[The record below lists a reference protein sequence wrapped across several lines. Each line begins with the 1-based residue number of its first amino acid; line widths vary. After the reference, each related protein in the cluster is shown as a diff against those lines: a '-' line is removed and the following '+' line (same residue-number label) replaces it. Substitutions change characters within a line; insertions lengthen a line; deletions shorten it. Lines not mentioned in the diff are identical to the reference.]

1 MKLRNLRCIN
11 SFQDIM
17 FDTVRSITCE
27 VLQNVNDEYLRHQ
40 KLVKEVRFL
49 IHYQG
54 FLPWSQM
61 HLSITALL
69 EDIRN
74 STLHLA
80 FSSLV
85 ENMDGTTKTQLMTEK
100 YTVDSGCSSNYTNHK
115 TSLRSPAA
123 LWMQRHVLCIFLTG
137 AQAP

>member
-1 MKLRNLRCIN
+1 
-11 SFQDIM
+11 M

-27 VLQNVNDEYLRHQ
+27 VLQNVNDEYLSHQ
-40 KLVKEVRFL
+40 KLVNEVRFL

-54 FLPWSQM
+54 FLPGSQI
-61 HLSITALL
+61 HFSITATL
-69 EDIRN
+69 EDIIN
-74 STLHLA
+74 SALHLA

-115 TSLRSPAA
+115 TLLWSPAT
-123 LWMQRHVLCIFLTG
+123 LWMQRHVLCIFPTG
-137 AQAP
+137 EQAP